1 MMVIDHGRIL
11 ESTTNN
17 MTEATSTFAPLWR
30 RKWLILVVGILVAV
44 GSYYYYKHKTPLYQ
58 STTQVYLGSGSEEQG
73 VLAGGSGGKKKS
85 ALEPAPQAAIINS
98 PLVHEVVARR
108 LRAEHT
114 AIARQAL
121 RGKVK
126 AKASE
131 KSQFMGITSEAR
143 SPRAAALLANLT
155 AQVYVKRE
163 NGNYTRGIAAAIA
176 LARAQLSRVE
186 AGLNRPKA
194 KGGKGSGGLS
204 TAATLQVATQ
214 TSKINQLESEL
225 SIVRV
230 KQIGVAKPTG
240 SQLLSPTPK
249 KNAIFGFVLGLFL
262 AALAAIAAS
271 RFDRRLR
278 TLAAVEAVF
287 QAHLLSALPTV
298 RRPILR
304 RDGRLSPSKPLAE
317 PLRRLYTSLQLAGG
331 AAAAHSR
338 NGSASAVDDHSGAPR
353 SVLFLSADA
362 ADGKSTIVAALA
374 LAQRDAGRRAVV
386 VEADFRRPVQAKLL
400 DVPGRQGLV
409 EALSGA
415 LELDEAMQVADSAP
429 GEPSV
434 PSPGPGASPST
445 VLQSQQTGAVA
456 VLVGRSE
463 ADDSPALVVDHR
475 MKELLGSLA
484 VEFDDVLID
493 APSPLE
499 VSDVLPLL
507 SMVDG
512 VVLVARLGHTRERSA
527 QRLLQLLARTPCAPI
542 LGVVAN
548 DVPRKDLE
556 RYGFVASH
564 GARRWLSG
572 R

>member
-1 MMVIDHGRIL
+1 MMVLDHGRIL

-30 RKWLILVVGILVAV
+30 RKWLILAVGILVAV
-44 GSYYYYKHKTPLYQ
+44 GTYYYYKHKTPVYL
-58 STTQVYLGSGSEEQG
+58 SSTQVYLGSGSEEQG
-73 VLAGGSGGKKKS
+73 VLAGGGKKKS
-85 ALEPAPQAAIINS
+85 GLEPGAQAEIINS
-98 PLVHEVVARR
+98 PLVHEVVVRR
-108 LRAEHT
+108 LRAQHT

-121 RGKVK
+121 RGKVH

-131 KSQFMGITSEAR
+131 KNQFMSISAEAR
-143 SPRAAALLANLT
+143 APRAAALLANLT

-186 AGLNRPKA
+186 AALNRPKQ
-194 KGGKGSGGLS
+194 KGVKGSGGLT

-214 TSKINQLESEL
+214 TSKINQLETEL
-225 SIVRV
+225 SIVKV

-240 SQLLSPTPK
+240 SQLLSPMPK

-262 AALAAIAAS
+262 AALAAYAVS
-271 RFDRRLR
+271 RLDRRLR
-278 TLAAVEAVF
+278 SLAAVEAAF
-287 QAHLLSALPTV
+287 QTHLLSALPSV

-304 RDGRLSPSKPLAE
+304 RDGRLSASKPLAE
-317 PLRRLYTSLQLAGG
+317 PLRRLYTSLQLAGTAG
-331 AAAAHSR
+331 HSP
-338 NGSASAVDDHSGAPR
+338 NGSARSIDDRGVSPR
-353 SVLFLSADA
+353 SILFLSADA

-374 LAQRDAGRRAVV
+374 LVQRDAGRRAAV

-400 DVPGRQGLV
+400 DVSGHQGLA
-409 EALSGA
+409 EALSGT
-415 LELDEAMQVADSAP
+415 LELDEAMQPADSAP
-429 GEPSV
+429 GEPSAH
-434 PSPGPGASPST
+434 SPGSAASPST
-445 VLQSQQTGAVA
+445 VLQSQETGAVS
-456 VLVGRSE
+456 VLVGRN
-463 ADDSPALVVDHR
+463 ADDSPGLMVDHR
-475 MKELLGSLA
+475 MADLLDSLTG
-484 VEFDDVLID
+484 EFDNVLID

-512 VVLVARLGHTRERSA
+512 VVLVARVGHTRERSA
-527 QRLLQLLARTPCAPI
+527 QRLVQLLARTPCAPI

-548 DVPRKDLE
+548 DVPRADLE